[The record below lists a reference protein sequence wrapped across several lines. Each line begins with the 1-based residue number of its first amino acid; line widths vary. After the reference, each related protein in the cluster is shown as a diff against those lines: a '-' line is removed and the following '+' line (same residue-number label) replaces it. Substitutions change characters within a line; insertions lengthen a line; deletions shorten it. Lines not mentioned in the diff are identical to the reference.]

1 MELCFRCQYSEY
13 LGGGNNMTDDNN
25 ESRILI
31 YYSTYVPEQFRLS
44 RRLLSNNYNE
54 LILLAVH

>member
-1 MELCFRCQYSEY
+1 
-13 LGGGNNMTDDNN
+13 MTDDNN